1 MVKTTSCKKEEIM
14 LADLH
19 IHSKYA
25 RATSKTCEPEHLDL
39 WARRKGI
46 SLIGTGDMTH
56 PAWQK
61 ELRQK
66 LIPTGNGLYT
76 LKKEYLLHESAPVNH
91 MQTHFVLSG
100 EISCIYKRDGKTR
113 KVHNL
118 ILLPSLEY
126 AEDLSRRLAAIGNI
140 HSDGRPILG
149 LDSRDLLEIAL
160 ETCEDVIFVPAH
172 IWTPHFSLFG
182 AYSGFN
188 TIEECFADLT
198 PHIHSLET
206 GLSSDPAMN
215 RTVRALDG
223 YHLISNSD
231 AHSPQKLGREA
242 TILDCPLSYDGLAKA
257 LKEGKNGGLVGTIEF
272 FPEEGKYHFDGH
284 RNCKQVFSPEQT
296 ARLNG
301 ICPVCGKK
309 LTIGVSN
316 RIYQLADQNSESLC
330 HDVYENLIPLPE
342 VLSAC
347 GGYSAASQRGMME
360 YQSLLSSL
368 GAEFFILREAS
379 LSDIAIAGGEA
390 LSEGIRRMRDG
401 EVIRIPGYDGL
412 YGKIEL
418 YTQEELS
425 NLKGQLRLFSPVTK
439 KAAHAAK
446 PSILNQTDT
455 PTQNS
460 PQKSDA
466 FNAQQLCAI
475 EADEPVVAVIAGPGT
490 GKTKTLIGRIVY
502 LIQQKGIKP
511 SQITAVTFTQ
521 KAAVEMKQR
530 LQKKLSKK
538 IADKVNISTFH
549 QLCLKKLLKTQPNL
563 KVLTKT
569 QALQLAKESLLA
581 TDCSLTPQAFVRQI
595 SLIKNQLQQPID
607 DAFKQA
613 FLRYQ
618 ERLDQ
623 ANVCDFDDLI
633 QKTCETFEKQLE
645 DGKKIEPSFSHLLVD
660 EFQDVN
666 PTTYALLKILQ
677 QGACSLFVIGDQNQA
692 IYGFRGS
699 DPLCFKKLKDDF
711 NPRIIR
717 LLTCYRC
724 TPEILKAASSIL
736 SENEMLSSHKSST
749 EKIRL
754 IQTASQ
760 KQEGIFIA
768 KQINRLVGGLDM
780 LDAHRCAQNSA
791 KTNRD
796 FSDFAILYR
805 THRQAALLEK
815 CLAEEDVPAIVFGR
829 ESFLDEPLIAGT
841 LAFFSFLENPL
852 LSDALFESLS
862 CLFDFERSL
871 FSLSSDEKKLAQRFS
886 LTLQSTEPIPTDFQ
900 KEPFLPLLNFGRKTI
915 PFLKK
920 EKPFHLLSDWFDFL
934 KIEKNQTVHKL
945 LCLCCMHKNI
955 RDLLASLLY
964 GDDADCVR
972 TGTMNGNANA
982 VKLMTMH
989 GAKGLEFPIVFLA
1002 GFSKGI
1008 IPFDAF
1014 NSASD
1019 LKEEERLL
1027 YVGMTRAK
1035 EQLYLLQQEPSSLT
1049 DKLPRETLAFEKVK
1063 LQSVKQ
1069 LSLFDKA

>member
-1 MVKTTSCKKEEIM
+1 MQKEDIM

-25 RATSKTCEPEHLDL
+25 RATSKTCEPEYLDL

-56 PAWQK
+56 PAWQE

-76 LKKEYLLHESAPVNH
+76 LKKEYVVDEFAPTNH
-91 MQTHFVLSG
+91 TQTHFVISG
-100 EISCIYKRDGKTR
+100 EISCIYKRGGKTR

-126 AEDLSRRLAAIGNI
+126 AQELSRRLVAIGNI

-149 LDSRDLLEIAL
+149 LDSRDLLEITL
-160 ETCEDVIFVPAH
+160 ETCEDAIFVPAH

-198 PHIHSLET
+198 PYIHSLET

-215 RTVRALDG
+215 RTVRALDS

-242 TILDCPLSYDGLAKA
+242 TILDCSLSYDGLAKA

-316 RIYQLADQNSESLC
+316 RIYQLAAQNSESPCPDL
-330 HDVYENLIPLPE
+330 YENLIPLPE
-342 VLSAC
+342 VIAAC
-347 GGYSAASQRGMME
+347 GGYGAASKRGMLE

-368 GAEFFILREAS
+368 GSEFFILREAS

-425 NLKGQLRLFSPVTK
+425 NLKGQLRLFSPAAK
-439 KAAHAAK
+439 KATHVANF
-446 PSILNQTDT
+446 PVFNQTEQSMQD
-455 PTQNS
+455 S
-460 PQKSDA
+460 PKTIDE
-466 FNAQQLCAI
+466 FNEQQCCAI
-475 EADEPVVAVIAGPGT
+475 EADEPVIAVIAGPGT

-502 LIQQKGIKP
+502 LIQTKGVKP

-521 KAAVEMKQR
+521 KAAIEMKQR
-530 LQKKLSKK
+530 LQKKLNKK
-538 IADKVNISTFH
+538 IADKVNIATFH
-549 QLCLKKLLKTQPNL
+549 QLCLKKLLKTQPDL

-569 QALQLAKESLLA
+569 QALQLAKEALEA
-581 TDCSLTPQAFVRQI
+581 TDCSLKPQAFVRQI
-595 SLIKNQLQQPID
+595 SLLKNQLQEPTD

-613 FLRYQ
+613 FLYYQ
-618 ERLDQ
+618 EKLDQ

-633 QKTCETFEKQLE
+633 QKACETFKKQLE
-645 DGKKIEPSFSHLLVD
+645 EGKKIDPSFSHLLVD

-666 PTTYALLKILQ
+666 PTTYALLKTIE

-699 DPLCFKKLKDDF
+699 DPLCFKKLQDDF
-711 NPRIIR
+711 SPKIIR

-736 SENEMLSSHKSST
+736 SENEMLSSHKTSA

-754 IQTASQ
+754 VQTESQ
-760 KQEGIFIA
+760 KQEAIFIA
-768 KQINRLVGGLDM
+768 KHINRLVGGMDM
-780 LDAHRCAQNSA
+780 LDAHRCTQNSV
-791 KTNRD
+791 KTNLD

-815 CLAEEDVPAIVFGR
+815 CLAKEDVPAIVVGR
-829 ESFLDEPLIAGT
+829 ERFLDEPLIAGT
-841 LAFFSFLENPL
+841 LAFFSFLQNPL
-852 LSDALFESLS
+852 LFDALFESLS
-862 CLFDFERSL
+862 CLFDFSCSL
-871 FSLSSDEKKLAQRFS
+871 FSLSSDEKKLAKRFS
-886 LTLQSTEPIPTDFQ
+886 LALQSTEPIPTDFQ
-900 KEPFLPLLNFGRKTI
+900 KEPFLSLLNFGRKTI

-920 EKPFHLLSDWFDFL
+920 EKPFHLVSDWFDFL
-934 KIEKNQTVHKL
+934 KIDQNQSVHKF
-945 LCLCCMHKNI
+945 LCFCCMHKNI
-955 RDLLASLLY
+955 RSLLSSLLY

-972 TGTMNGNANA
+972 TGSTNGNANA

-1014 NSASD
+1014 DSAGD

-1049 DKLPRETLAFEKVK
+1049 DRLPREILTFEKVK

-1069 LSLFDKA
+1069 LSLFDKT